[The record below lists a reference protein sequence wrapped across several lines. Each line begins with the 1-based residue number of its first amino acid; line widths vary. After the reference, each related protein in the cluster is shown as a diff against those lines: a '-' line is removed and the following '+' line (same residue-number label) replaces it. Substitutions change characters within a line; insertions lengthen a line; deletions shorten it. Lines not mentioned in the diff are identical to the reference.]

1 MLLLGIFLLLAGG
14 AALVSGASRLAA
26 GLGVSP
32 ALVGLTVVAF
42 GTSAPE
48 LVVNVIGALRNETS
62 LAFGNVAGSNL
73 ANLGLVLGFAALI
86 SPVSIQGQLVRR
98 ELPLLMLVTSVL
110 AVMVIDLALAEGE
123 ARLSRSDGLV
133 LLLLFS
139 LVVYISVGDFLQSRQ
154 DPLAQ
159 NIAELEGVIAV
170 DESSGRARD
179 WVMILGGV
187 AGLMLGGQL
196 TITHGSALA
205 EALGVPSVIVGLVV
219 VALGTSMPELVTSVI
234 AAMRR
239 EADLCV
245 GNVIGSNL
253 FNILFVL
260 PISALVRPLPIPE
273 GGLMDVLASL
283 GLAVTIVLI
292 FLTGRSSM
300 SRRAGLMFILVYI
313 GYMSYRVLAPAS

>member
-1 MLLLGIFLLLAGG
+1 M
-14 AALVSGASRLAA
+14 
-26 GLGVSP
+26 
-32 ALVGLTVVAF
+32 
-42 GTSAPE
+42 
-48 LVVNVIGALRNETS
+48 
-62 LAFGNVAGSNL
+62 
-73 ANLGLVLGFAALI
+73 
-86 SPVSIQGQLVRR
+86 
-98 ELPLLMLVTSVL
+98 
-110 AVMVIDLALAEGE
+110 
-123 ARLSRSDGLV
+123 
-133 LLLLFS
+133 
-139 LVVYISVGDFLQSRQ
+139 
-154 DPLAQ
+154 
-159 NIAELEGVIAV
+159 
-170 DESSGRARD
+170 
-179 WVMILGGV
+179 
-187 AGLMLGGQL
+187 
-196 TITHGSALA
+196 
-205 EALGVPSVIVGLVV
+205 GLVV